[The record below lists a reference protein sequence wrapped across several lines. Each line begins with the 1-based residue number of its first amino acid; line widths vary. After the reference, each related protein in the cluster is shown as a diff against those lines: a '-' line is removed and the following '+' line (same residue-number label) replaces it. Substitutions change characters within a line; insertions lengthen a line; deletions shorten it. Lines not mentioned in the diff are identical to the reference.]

1 MSIFGKENTDNSLQR
16 EKEAA
21 QSSAFLFLLLEGS
34 FIQDQIKMV

>member
-16 EKEAA
+16 EKAA
-21 QSSAFLFLLLEGS
+21 QSSAFLFLLLEGN